1 MRRLYIIRA
10 CLRQGKGRTAP
21 KTIEKCAFP
30 ASKDAGSC
38 CAIREFLQRIVG
50 PSRPAKGFSQISF
63 EGENAV
69 RKSPCANLTARALLA
84 QI

>member
-50 PSRPAKGFSQISF
+50 PLRLARGSRG
-63 EGENAV
+63 
-69 RKSPCANLTARALLA
+69 LLLRGD
-84 QI
+84 